1 MNTPLQSVPPSR
13 RNPPRSVAAFTL
25 LEVMIATGI
34 FFIAIFAILALVFTN
49 LRNARLLQK
58 SGVNTGPVAAD
69 LYYSTNQWQDG
80 DSDSGD
86 FGEMYPGYKWESD
99 TAEISTNGFFKVDF
113 VLMTPEGVAETNITA
128 FYWRPQSG
136 TGGGGNMPIFGR

>member
-1 MNTPLQSVPPSR
+1 MTAAQKSLPPSR
-13 RNPPRSVAAFTL
+13 RTPRSVAAFTL

-80 DSDSGD
+80 DADSGD
-86 FGEMYPGYKWESD
+86 FGEMYPGYKWDYSV
-99 TAEISTNGFFKVDF
+99 AEISTNGFYKVDF
-113 VLMTPEGVAETNITA
+113 ILTSPEGVVETNLSA
-128 FYWRPQSG
+128 FYWRPGSG
-136 TGGGGNMPIFGR
+136 SGAGGNLPIFGR